1 MKRQDLSLSASHT
14 GILWAPECDYI
25 LHTCK
30 KPRQNLRRKKMPCRK
45 RNIAVKEWRV
55 RQAGKG
61 RKHKQS
67 WKLSVAWDCCTEQ
80 SHSCKDTQLT
90 LEAEQ
95 PHRTNLSTHLYFCQ
109 TTTSVCGLQCHLDN
123 VKDRQVIISGNPELG
138 LITQCSC
145 TDGKETSHSS
155 PTWIGVRC
163 KQGMHSFR
171 SHIKCISEAVHT
183 KQQTACKHSK
193 SAASRELNPSPFS
206 YPGLRMQ
213 ELLSELQTWGSLV
226 YLEKCVLPSLAFA
239 YQ

>member
-1 MKRQDLSLSASHT
+1 MTFTEQDPNGSGKKGARHKKRAVSLWQLPVQILPLPLVSFLGHNPALVSLLNMWDFILISLKRHGKQMSSLWQGRWGSAEAVESRWSKKAWKWKDKIFLSLSASHT

-45 RNIAVKEWRV
+45 RNVAVKEWRV

-109 TTTSVCGLQCHLDN
+109 TTTSVCGLKCHLDN

-138 LITQCSC
+138 LIT
-145 TDGKETSHSS
+145 
-155 PTWIGVRC
+155 
-163 KQGMHSFR
+163 
-171 SHIKCISEAVHT
+171 
-183 KQQTACKHSK
+183 
-193 SAASRELNPSPFS
+193 
-206 YPGLRMQ
+206 
-213 ELLSELQTWGSLV
+213 
-226 YLEKCVLPSLAFA
+226 
-239 YQ
+239 